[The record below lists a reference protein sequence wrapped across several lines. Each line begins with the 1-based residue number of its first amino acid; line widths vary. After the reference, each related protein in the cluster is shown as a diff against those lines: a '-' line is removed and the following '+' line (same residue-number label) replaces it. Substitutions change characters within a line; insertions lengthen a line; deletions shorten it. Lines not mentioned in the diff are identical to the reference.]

1 MSDVASRAAE
11 LREAIARHNEAYY
24 LHDDPLI
31 PDADYDVLV
40 RELRS
45 LEESHPEIALED
57 SPTHKVSGAS
67 SAAFSPVTHATPMLS
82 LDNVFDE
89 EELIA
94 WSERLRRG
102 LGEIDNKL
110 VFSVEP
116 KIDGLAM
123 SILYVDGVLS
133 VAATRGDG
141 RVGED
146 VTDNV
151 RTITN
156 VPHRLTGRAAK
167 GSIEVRGEVF
177 LAKADFAALNARQR
191 AEGAKE
197 FANPRNAAAGSLRQ
211 KDPQLTA
218 QRPLSFLAYQL
229 EVVDGNDEV
238 SRISRHADLLATLAD
253 EGFLIAP
260 ETTSEVGVAAM
271 VARSTWFEEHRHD
284 LVYEID
290 GVVIKLDDL
299 AQRATLGSTSRAPRW
314 AIARKL
320 PPEER
325 TTRLVA
331 IEVSIGRTGRATPF
345 AVLEPVVVAGSTV
358 SLATLHNQDQVAVKD
373 VRPGDL
379 VIVRKA
385 GDVIPEIV
393 GPVRETGR
401 RRPKAWVF
409 PSTCPRCGGALER
422 VGEESDTY
430 CVNPECPAQRLQ
442 QITHFASRGAMD
454 IEGLGEQRVAQLMDA
469 GLVADVADLYE
480 LDPAAVAALD
490 GLGELSANALQAAI
504 TSSKT
509 QPLSRVLVGLG
520 IRHVGPVAAR
530 ELARRFEDI
539 EALMSASEDQ
549 LAALDGV
556 GPVIAASVA
565 AYFEDRAHRERIRR
579 LLASGVSLRER
590 REANQLAPT
599 LAGRAVVVTGTLPGY
614 SRDGAEEAIVARG
627 GTSPGSVSK
636 KTYCVVVG
644 DNPGASKITKA
655 TDLGIPQLTAS
666 QFEELL
672 STGTWAPLSP

>member
-1 MSDVASRAAE
+1 MSDVAARAAE

-45 LEESHPEIALED
+45 LEELHPEIALED
-57 SPTHKVSGAS
+57 SPTQTVSGAT

-89 EELIA
+89 EELLA

-102 LGEIDNKL
+102 LGETDAEL

-151 RTITN
+151 RTIAN
-156 VPHRLTGRAAK
+156 VPHRLTGRAAR
-167 GSIEVRGEVF
+167 GRIEVRGEVF

-191 AEGAKE
+191 AEGGKE

-229 EVVDGNDEV
+229 EVVDGNDAV

-253 EGFLIAP
+253 EGFLVAP
-260 ETTSEVGVAAM
+260 ETTSQLGVDAM
-271 VARSTWFEEHRHD
+271 VRRSTWFEEHRHD
-284 LVYEID
+284 LMYEID

-299 AQRATLGSTSRAPRW
+299 EQRAALGSTSRAPRW

-325 TTRLVA
+325 TTRLMA

-358 SLATLHNQDQVAVKD
+358 SLATLHNQDQVALKD

-393 GPVRETGR
+393 GPVREAGR

-409 PSTCPRCGGALER
+409 PSTCPRCGGPLER
-422 VGEESDTY
+422 VGDESDTY
-430 CVNPECPAQRLQ
+430 CVNPECPAQRVQ
-442 QITHFASRGAMD
+442 QITHFASRGALD
-454 IEGLGEQRVAQLMDA
+454 IEGLGEQRVVQLMDA
-469 GLVADVADLYE
+469 GLIEDVADLYE
-480 LDPAAVAALD
+480 LDPGAVAALD
-490 GLGELSANALQAAI
+490 GLGELSANALRAAI
-504 TSSKT
+504 DASRT

-530 ELARRFEDI
+530 ELARRFDDI
-539 EALMSASEDQ
+539 ESLMSASEDQ

-565 AYFEDRAHRERIRR
+565 AYFEDPAHRQRIRR
-579 LLASGVSLRER
+579 LLESGMTLREP
-590 REANQLAPT
+590 REENQLAPT

-672 STGTWAPLSP
+672 ATGTWAPSSP